1 MSLNAT
7 LKAGRRWLDHNENSV
22 GFLKKKTAE
31 RRLAQ
36 GTMNTITHPTTSVPC
51 SSTADK
57 LEAVHDY
64 YDVLYSPEPTQRY
77 SMDKLLKGIQTTISV
92 DDVEY
97 IIATID
103 MEDILQSANR
113 CPKISNPGPSS

>member
-22 GFLKKKTAE
+22 GFLKKTAE

-36 GTMNTITHPTTSVPC
+36 RTMDTITHPTTSVPC

-57 LEAVHDY
+57 LEAVHNY
-64 YDVLYSPEPTQRY
+64 YDVLYSPEPTHRY

-92 DDVEY
+92 DDAEY
-97 IIATID
+97 IIAAID
-103 MEDILQSANR
+103 M
-113 CPKISNPGPSS
+113 